1 MKNRR
6 MLHLGRKLNVVVVG
20 LMWVSMTVV
29 VILCVT
35 MFYKLT
41 MNLLRGQCVNGTNV
55 LEYQLR
61 NYSGSEDINQILDEL
76 KKQLGCEFTIFR
88 GDERAYTTIIQE
100 NGERAVG
107 TKLTD
112 DLSKIILED
121 GQSYVGNAKILGID
135 HLCSYVPT
143 KDENG
148 KIDGLIFAGISME
161 EASAQ
166 ISNTVIA
173 ACAVG
178 VILVIVS
185 MILFA
190 GYIRIV
196 VSKPL
201 GRLTKLAQTM
211 EQGNL
216 GLGNQQNM
224 VVNVRSNDEIGFL
237 AGVFEN
243 TIHRLRGYIG
253 EISAILESIS
263 QGDLTVTTKQDYV
276 GDFTSIK
283 ASLDDILN
291 RLNTTM
297 SQIVESADFVS
308 NGSEQMS
315 VGSQALSQ
323 GAVEQASAVDELDN
337 NIHEISRQVEKTA
350 ENAMQASQKVD
361 VVSAKLSESNQK
373 MQEMIQAMQEIND
386 RSNEIEK
393 IINTI
398 ENISSQ
404 TNILALNAAVEA
416 ARAGETGK
424 GFAVVAEEVR
434 ELAGK
439 SSEASKSTA
448 ALIERSIK
456 AVKHGTLIAS
466 ETADQLM
473 EVVTGSG
480 EIVETTNWIADAARS
495 QADSVSQIQEQI
507 SQISGVVQTN
517 SATAQE
523 SAATSEQLSQQAK
536 VLKNMTE
543 MFRVNRR

>member
-29 VILCVT
+29 VILCVA

-55 LEYQLR
+55 LEYQLK
-61 NYSGSEDINQILDEL
+61 NNSGSEDITQMLDEL

-107 TKLTD
+107 TKLTE
-112 DLSKIILED
+112 DLSKIVLDE
-121 GQSYVGNAKILGID
+121 GQSYVGNAQILGVD

-148 KIDGLIFAGISME
+148 EIDGLIFAGISMA

-166 ISNTVIA
+166 ISNTIKA

-178 VILVIVS
+178 VILVIIS

-190 GYIRIV
+190 GYIRTV

-201 GRLTKLAQTM
+201 GRLTNLAQTM

-216 GLGNQQNM
+216 GLGNHENLT
-224 VVNVRSNDEIGFL
+224 VNIRSNDEIGFL

-253 EISAILESIS
+253 EISGILESIS
-263 QGDLTVTTKQDYV
+263 QGDLTVTTRQDYV

-283 ASLDDILN
+283 TSLDDILN

-297 SQIVESADFVS
+297 TQIMESTDYVS

-337 NIHEISRQVEKTA
+337 NIHEISKQVEKTA

-361 VVSAKLSESNQK
+361 DVSAKLSESNQK

-456 AVKHGTLIAS
+456 AVKHGSLIAS
-466 ETADQLM
+466 ETAEQLM
-473 EVVTGSG
+473 AVVTGAG
-480 EIVETTNWIADAARS
+480 EIVETTNWIADAAQS
-495 QADSVSQIQEQI
+495 QADSVSQIQERI

-543 MFRVNRR
+543 MFRVKRG